1 MRRFDR
7 LVLPLVAGVLAVALW
22 TAAVR
27 LSHTNV
33 FPSPWGVVLGM
44 RELFGKGLLWRYI
57 GDSLR
62 RVLTGYGLAL
72 VLGIPAGLALGWH
85 RNLAAAFDPVIQ
97 MCRPIS
103 PLAWMPLAI
112 LFFGVAEAAPISLIF
127 LGAFFPIVVA
137 AANGVRSVPAIY
149 LQAGRNFGLSTPEVL
164 RRVVFPAALPQV
176 LVGLRI
182 SLGIAWLVVVAAEM
196 IAVDSG
202 LGYLIIDSRNAGK
215 RYDLVVAG
223 MLLIGL
229 IGFLLD
235 FAVRRLEKL
244 KAVRWGFSAEAA

>member
-1 MRRFDR
+1 MPLAAAAALL
-7 LVLPLVAGVLAVALW
+7 LVWTMAVK
-22 TAAVR
+22 

-33 FPSPWGVVLGM
+33 FPSPWNVLSAL
-44 RELFGKGLLWRYI
+44 RELVGKGVLWRYI
-57 GDSLR
+57 LDSLR

-72 VLGIPAGLALGWH
+72 VIGIPAGLALGWS
-85 RNLAAAFDPVIQ
+85 RNLAAAFNPVVQ

-112 LFFGVAEAAPISLIF
+112 LWFGVAEAAPIFLIF

-137 AANGVRSVPAIY
+137 TMNGVKSVPAIY
-149 LQAGRNFGLSTPEVL
+149 MQAGRNFGLSTAGVL
-164 RRVVFPAALPQV
+164 RKVVFPAALPQV
-176 LVGLRI
+176 LVGLRLA
-182 SLGIAWLVVVAAEM
+182 LGIAWLVVVAAEM

-223 MLLIGL
+223 MLLIGI
-229 IGFLLD
+229 IGLGLD
-235 FAVRRLEKL
+235 VLVRRLETL
-244 KAVRWGFSAEAA
+244 KSVRWGFMRDAS